1 MKKIFKAIIV
11 ISGILLVITWYT
23 ETKYNISPYA
33 YWRDSA
39 SLNIWEKSY
48 LSDKE
53 YITYGIAIDSAPLSY
68 FDEHTNKVNG
78 ILSDYMSL
86 ISIEIGVPVNFL
98 KLDTEKKDNAL
109 QLSMVD
115 TTDLFKTKK
124 MKRDFIFTQELFQL
138 EGSVLKRANDSSIL
152 RLRNLRGKRVAVIS
166 NGYAATALNKKFQ
179 DNEISIIKVSNIQN
193 AIRQMER
200 NNVDAVVGDKMV
212 IQYYLNSNHLKHSY
226 EILDDVLYSESVY
239 LAVKKNEPI
248 LQGILNKSILKIKKK
263 NLLPSVQE
271 KWLGSSG
278 MIVSKNV
285 GYTVIVAFIFA
296 ILLLIMFLYLW
307 DKILHHKISIATEE
321 LQDQRNSLRTVLDS
335 VNLAL
340 FVINKDGTIEEC
352 NGQALKLVRCGY
364 ECLIGTNIDTMEPIS
379 TLYSN
384 FQMTNSHNQ
393 KLNSRYFHI
402 AHRPLSDV
410 SNTLLIICED
420 ITQKVIVDRQLNQKN
435 KMAAIGQLS
444 AGLAHEIRNPLGL
457 IKNYSYIIDS
467 YATDDISKHAIHTID
482 ESVER
487 INFLIENLL
496 NYSKPGNE
504 RISVFNVK
512 TVINNLLFLEK
523 KKALKNNIRFEIS
536 VDDALMLTTS
546 EDTFKI
552 VISNLTNNAL
562 ESLLSHPSESSYL
575 KICVSTTSTQVIVT
589 VEDNGIGI
597 EPEKIDDIFNPFFTT
612 KNEGTGLGLY
622 IVSSELEKIDGS
634 ISVSS
639 KVNETTIFRV
649 CFPNI
654 TKERRK

>member
-263 NLLPSVQE
+263 ICFLQYRKNGWVLPE
-271 KWLGSSG
+271 
-278 MIVSKNV
+278 
-285 GYTVIVAFIFA
+285 
-296 ILLLIMFLYLW
+296 
-307 DKILHHKISIATEE
+307 
-321 LQDQRNSLRTVLDS
+321 
-335 VNLAL
+335 
-340 FVINKDGTIEEC
+340 
-352 NGQALKLVRCGY
+352 
-364 ECLIGTNIDTMEPIS
+364 
-379 TLYSN
+379 
-384 FQMTNSHNQ
+384 
-393 KLNSRYFHI
+393 
-402 AHRPLSDV
+402 
-410 SNTLLIICED
+410 
-420 ITQKVIVDRQLNQKN
+420 
-435 KMAAIGQLS
+435 
-444 AGLAHEIRNPLGL
+444 
-457 IKNYSYIIDS
+457 
-467 YATDDISKHAIHTID
+467 
-482 ESVER
+482 
-487 INFLIENLL
+487 
-496 NYSKPGNE
+496 
-504 RISVFNVK
+504 
-512 TVINNLLFLEK
+512 
-523 KKALKNNIRFEIS
+523 
-536 VDDALMLTTS
+536 
-546 EDTFKI
+546 
-552 VISNLTNNAL
+552 
-562 ESLLSHPSESSYL
+562 
-575 KICVSTTSTQVIVT
+575 
-589 VEDNGIGI
+589 
-597 EPEKIDDIFNPFFTT
+597 
-612 KNEGTGLGLY
+612 
-622 IVSSELEKIDGS
+622 
-634 ISVSS
+634 
-639 KVNETTIFRV
+639 
-649 CFPNI
+649 
-654 TKERRK
+654 

>member
-1 MKKIFKAIIV
+1 
-11 ISGILLVITWYT
+11 
-23 ETKYNISPYA
+23 
-33 YWRDSA
+33 
-39 SLNIWEKSY
+39 
-48 LSDKE
+48 
-53 YITYGIAIDSAPLSY
+53 
-68 FDEHTNKVNG
+68 
-78 ILSDYMSL
+78 
-86 ISIEIGVPVNFL
+86 
-98 KLDTEKKDNAL
+98 
-109 QLSMVD
+109 
-115 TTDLFKTKK
+115 
-124 MKRDFIFTQELFQL
+124 
-138 EGSVLKRANDSSIL
+138 
-152 RLRNLRGKRVAVIS
+152 
-166 NGYAATALNKKFQ
+166 
-179 DNEISIIKVSNIQN
+179 
-193 AIRQMER
+193 
-200 NNVDAVVGDKMV
+200 
-212 IQYYLNSNHLKHSY
+212 
-226 EILDDVLYSESVY
+226 
-239 LAVKKNEPI
+239 
-248 LQGILNKSILKIKKK
+248 
-263 NLLPSVQE
+263 
-271 KWLGSSG
+271 
-278 MIVSKNV
+278 
-285 GYTVIVAFIFA
+285 
-296 ILLLIMFLYLW
+296 
-307 DKILHHKISIATEE
+307 
-321 LQDQRNSLRTVLDS
+321 
-335 VNLAL
+335 
-340 FVINKDGTIEEC
+340 
-352 NGQALKLVRCGY
+352 
-364 ECLIGTNIDTMEPIS
+364 
-379 TLYSN
+379 
-384 FQMTNSHNQ
+384 
-393 KLNSRYFHI
+393 
-402 AHRPLSDV
+402 
-410 SNTLLIICED
+410 
-420 ITQKVIVDRQLNQKN
+420 
-435 KMAAIGQLS
+435 MAAIGQLS